1 MPSPHTST
9 RDRLA
14 VGVSAVLNPLLLPP
28 MLFGVLAAYAGAGPG
43 EILMVVGISMTF
55 SAVVPGGY
63 IAWELRQGRV
73 ASMDVRDRTRRRRP
87 LLATVASYLTA
98 AAVLSLLPVP
108 GHVLLSW
115 LMVCYGFNTG
125 LTVLVTRY
133 WKISIHALA
142 IAGVPSV
149 LWFMAYGFGEAAV
162 FPGLLPLA
170 GLSAMCIPP
179 VAWAR
184 VRLRHHTPTQVIAGT
199 LGGLVLPLAELWL
212 LHAAGLLAFP

>member
-1 MPSPHTST
+1 
-9 RDRLA
+9 
-14 VGVSAVLNPLLLPP
+14 VLNPLVLPP
-28 MLFGVLAAYAGAGPG
+28 VLCGTLAAYAGAVLS
-43 EILMVVGISMTF
+43 EILLVIGISTTF

-73 ASMDVRDRTRRRRP
+73 ASMDIRDRSRRRRP
-87 LLATVASYLTA
+87 LLVTVAAYLTA
-98 AAVLSLLPVP
+98 AAVLSVLTVP

-125 LTVLVTRY
+125 LTALLTRY

-149 LWFMAYGFGEAAV
+149 LWFMTYGLGEATF
-162 FPGLLPLA
+162 FPGLLLLV

-179 VAWAR
+179 VTWAR

-199 LGGLVLPLAELWL
+199 LGGLVLPFAELWL